1 LVTLPADIKKRMV
14 LVHYQD
20 NVLEED
26 GTIKDSW
33 TIQEEEAGFNYG
45 FAIKGQEL
53 DIDEIFSIDAKV

>member
-1 LVTLPADIKKRMV
+1 M
-14 LVHYQD
+14 HYQD